1 MAVAARSIDA
11 RSRFDKCVRLN
22 PEISKVDWELVYEKL
37 MMLDTAEFSGASVV
51 MPGLVV
57 IGSEAG
63 RLTPRESSFVT
74 RKSQGEPM
82 LLKIGDEGRLIN
94 SWPSR

>member
-1 MAVAARSIDA
+1 MFVGSIDA
-11 RSRFDKCVRLN
+11 ASLRLTVIVVHGS
-22 PEISKVDWELVYEKL
+22 EIWVLVFEEL
-37 MMLDTAEFSGASVV
+37 MMLEMAEFLGASVV

-57 IGSEAG
+57 NGSEAG